1 MIRKTFFWM
10 HLCSAVLAGLVI
22 LMMSVT
28 GTVLTY
34 ERQIQVWEDRSY
46 FQEPDVQAQTLPLA
60 SLLSVANA
68 EEGFTATSVQLASN
82 ESAPLMVRM
91 GRSQTQFLNPYSAEI
106 YPLHADS
113 YSKFFSWVRTL
124 HRWFTVTGE
133 SRDTARDITGAS
145 NLLFLFLLLSGMY
158 LWLPKIISRATL
170 KVRIFFNPL
179 NATSAARDFNWH
191 HVFGFWAAIPLLV
204 IIPTATVFHYSWA
217 NDLVYRLAGESP
229 PVRGQSVQ
237 IETPGLTSSEVAL
250 SIDILF
256 ATAQQYG
263 DDWQTLTL
271 ALPDADARHAIFTID
286 EGNGGEPQKRH
297 TLTLNRV
304 TGETVSW
311 APFASLSSGYKARRW
326 VRFLHTGEALG
337 IGGQTVAGLA
347 SIAAAIMVW
356 TGLALALRRF
366 LRWRLRRQRFVSAKD
381 ISPSVG

>member
-1 MIRKTFFWM
+1 M
-10 HLCSAVLAGLVI
+10 HLCSGALAGLVI
-22 LMMSVT
+22 FMMSVT

-46 FQEPDVQAQTLPLA
+46 FQEPEVGAKQLSLDD
-60 SLLSVANA
+60 LLSTANA
-68 EEGFTATSVQLASN
+68 EEDFTATSLQLASN

-91 GRSQTQFLNPYSAEI
+91 GRTQTQFLNPYSAEI
-106 YPLHADS
+106 YPLHTDS

-124 HRWFTVTGE
+124 HRWFTVTGD

-145 NLLFLFLLLSGMY
+145 NLLFLFLLLSGLY
-158 LWLPKIISRATL
+158 LWLPKIISWTTL
-170 KVRIFFNPL
+170 KIRIFFNPL
-179 NATSAARDFNWH
+179 NMTSAARDFNWH

-217 NDLVYRLAGESP
+217 NDLVYRLAGEAP
-229 PVRGQSVQ
+229 PVRGQSAKAEVP
-237 IETPGLTSSEVAL
+237 TLTSMQVAL
-250 SIDILF
+250 SINDLF
-256 ATAQQYG
+256 SAAEKYG

-271 ALPDADARHAIFTID
+271 ALPDADSRHAVFTID

-297 TLTLNRV
+297 TLTLDRV
-304 TGETVSW
+304 TGETVIW

-337 IGGQTVAGLA
+337 IAGQTIAGLA

-366 LRWRLRRQRFVSAKD
+366 SRWRLRKQRIVSAKD
-381 ISPSVG
+381 SSSSVS

>member
-34 ERQIQVWEDRSY
+34 ERQIQAWEDRSY
-46 FQEPDVQAQTLPLA
+46 FQEPEAGADTLPLED
-60 SLLSVANA
+60 LLAVANA
-68 EEGFTATSVQLASN
+68 EEGFTATSVQLAFN
-82 ESAPLMVRM
+82 ESAPLTVRM

-106 YPLHADS
+106 YPLHADR

-133 SRDTARDITGAS
+133 NRDMARDITGAS
-145 NLLFLFLLLSGMY
+145 NLIFLFLLLGGMY
-158 LWLPKIISRATL
+158 LWLPKIITWSTL

-179 NATSAARDFNWH
+179 NMTSAARDFNWH

-204 IIPTATVFHYSWA
+204 IISTAPVFHYSWA
-217 NDLVYRLAGESP
+217 IDLVYRLAGEAP

-237 IETPGLTSSEVAL
+237 IETPSLSPSERAL
-250 SIDILF
+250 SIDKLF
-256 ATAQQYG
+256 ATAQPYG
-263 DDWQTLTL
+263 NDWQTLTL
-271 ALPDADARHAIFTID
+271 ALPDAGARHAVFTID

-297 TLTLNRV
+297 TLTLDRV

-311 APFASLSSGYKARRW
+311 APFASLTSGYKARRW
-326 VRFLHTGEALG
+326 MRYLHTGEAFG
-337 IGGQTVAGLA
+337 IGGQTVAGMA
-347 SIAAAIMVW
+347 AIAAAFMVW
-356 TGLALALRRF
+356 TGLALALRRL

-381 ISPSVG
+381 ISSSVG

>member
-22 LMMSVT
+22 LMMSMT

-46 FQEPDVQAQTLPLA
+46 FQEPEAGAETLPLED
-60 SLLSVANA
+60 LLAVANA
-68 EEGFTATSVQLASN
+68 EEGFTATSVQVASN

-179 NATSAARDFNWH
+179 NAASAARDFNWH

-237 IETPGLTSSEVAL
+237 IETPSLTSSEVAL

-271 ALPDADARHAIFTID
+271 ALPDTDARHVIFTID

-304 TGETVSW
+304 TGEAVSW

-356 TGLALALRRF
+356 TGLALTLRRF

-381 ISPSVG
+381 ISPSAG